1 MYEARDRSSTWGA
14 DSANQEMKT
23 DAFGQF
29 DSEVK
34 VTHVQTSGARMRAA
48 QVGAGPDIVWVPGGD
63 SPAEAWRQQMMLFS
77 GQYRSTSYD
86 PRGVGET
93 TSVEAPWSI
102 KDFARDCAELIEA
115 ICTPPVV
122 LSGLS
127 MGGLITQQVAIDYP
141 HLVKLAIPMGTSAYI
156 DGFTR
161 DWMEAEVQLRKDGI
175 SLPNYF
181 LAPHYAAYALPA
193 KALGDNEIW
202 GSVKKA
208 YTARFSEREPQ
219 DLIDQWEACLDFDC
233 RQALKTCP
241 VPMHVI
247 AFSEDVQTPP
257 AMVKEVADLAMNG
270 AFYELPEL
278 GHVSVARHRV
288 HDVNRLLLEIIDKH
302 LD

>member
-1 MYEARDRSSTWGA
+1 
-14 DSANQEMKT
+14 MKSE
-23 DAFGQF
+23 AFGQF
-29 DSEVK
+29 HGGVK
-34 VTHVQTSGARMRAA
+34 LEHVQTSGTRMRVA
-48 QVGAGPDIVWVPGGD
+48 QVGIGPDIVWVPGGD

-77 GQYRSTSYD
+77 ERYRSTSYD

-93 TSVEAPWSI
+93 TSDEAPWSI
-102 KDFARDCAELIEA
+102 NDFARDCAELIESV
-115 ICTPPVV
+115 CTPPVI

-141 HLVKLAIPMGTSAYI
+141 HLVRLAIPMGTSAYI

-161 DWMEAEVQLRKDGI
+161 DWMEAEVQLRRDGI
-175 SLPNYF
+175 TLPDYF

-193 KALGDNEIW
+193 KALGDSEIW
-202 GSVKKA
+202 GSVKSA
-208 YTARFSEREPQ
+208 YTARFSERKPQ

-257 AMVKEVADLAMNG
+257 AMVKEVAELAMHG
-270 AFYELPEL
+270 VFYELSEL
-278 GHVSVARHRV
+278 GHVSVARHRA
-288 HDVNRLLLEIIDKH
+288 DEVNRLLFKIIQTH
-302 LD
+302 SA

>member
-1 MYEARDRSSTWGA
+1 MHEARDHSSTWGA

-29 DSEVK
+29 DSEVT
-34 VTHVQTSGARMRAA
+34 VTHVQASGAQMRAA
-48 QVGAGPDIVWVPGGD
+48 QVGTGPDIVWVPGGD
-63 SPAEAWRQQMMLFS
+63 SPAEAWRQQMMLFA
-77 GQYRSTSYD
+77 GEYRSTSYD

-93 TSVEAPWSI
+93 TSDEAPWSI
-102 KDFARDCAELIEA
+102 EDFARDCAELIEA
-115 ICTPPVV
+115 ICTPPVI

-175 SLPNYF
+175 TLPDYF

-208 YTARFSEREPQ
+208 YTARFAEREPQ

-233 RQALKTCP
+233 RQALTTCP

-257 AMVKEVADLAMNG
+257 AMVKEVADLAMYG
-270 AFYELPEL
+270 VFYELPEL
-278 GHVSVARHRV
+278 GHVSVARHRA
-288 HDVNRLLLEIIDKH
+288 DDANRLLLDIIQKRSD
-302 LD
+302 